1 MGSLCRVI
9 PLDHAS
15 KSHDMLWVRA
25 IEPAHFHEESQTSQ
39 RVQKISYNQQLQ
51 NTLNLPIKQT
61 GFPGQ
66 HVSYNQSLNDLIQW
80 NFLIPR
86 NSVI

>member
-9 PLDHAS
+9 SLDHAS
-15 KSHDMLWVRA
+15 KSHMLWVRA
-25 IEPAHFHEESQTSQ
+25 IEPAHFHEESQPSQ
-39 RVQKISYNQQLQ
+39 RVEKISHSQQLQ
-51 NTLNLPIKQT
+51 NKLNLPIKQT

-86 NSVI
+86 N

>member
-25 IEPAHFHEESQTSQ
+25 IEPAHFHEESQPSQ
-39 RVQKISYNQQLQ
+39 RVEKISHNQQLQ
-51 NTLNLPIKQT
+51 NKLNLPIKQT

-66 HVSYNQSLNDLIQW
+66 HVS
-80 NFLIPR
+80 
-86 NSVI
+86 